1 MGMREEKI
9 FVGSQQF
16 PALGLFLWLF
26 GGGSSRL
33 QKSLSLYTLFI
44 LCIVSLLTQQLLFW
58 APHFPIVFSRWTF
71 LYRKTPGMLSPAIW
85 NMT

>member
-16 PALGLFLWLF
+16 PALGLFLWLL
-26 GGGSSRL
+26 GGGSRL

-44 LCIVSLLTQQLLFW
+44 LCILSLPTQQLLFW
-58 APHFPIVFSRWTF
+58 APHFSIVFSGWTF